1 MKMEKK
7 GQTWP
12 FWAILGHIVAP
23 SRTYMKSKQWC
34 NQGYTAEPAY
44 GYIAYNRFVFIVE

>member
-7 GQTWP
+7 AQTWP

-23 SRTYMKSKQWC
+23 SRTERELERDSAML
-34 NQGYTAEPAY
+34 
-44 GYIAYNRFVFIVE
+44 